1 VVIKKRP
8 KRSVAWLPRWC
19 AKPLMQPTSAAT
31 NSSETAKGDHG
42 FGIRDNPV
50 WMPETKS
57 AASQAAR
64 AAGFSLQ
71 LSALSEA
78 SSFRSDY
85 IHLVGTSGRQPVNVL
100 SNQDV
105 IIRLLTA
112 AILGSIIGFERERL
126 LWAAGIRTHMVVCVG
141 ACLIMI
147 VSAFGFGDSLTSKN
161 VVLDPSRV
169 AAQVV
174 SGIGF
179 LGAGAILARGEIVRG
194 LTTAASIWTVA
205 AIGLAVGGGLY
216 FAAAVSTVVIIVIL
230 AGIKPLEEAYRA
242 RNQSCRLK
250 IEATNASLTP
260 ELLKQTLG
268 IRTGQIKRFLAS
280 PNGANDEIVVLLS
293 KVSSHDIKSFVEK
306 INELD
311 GVSSVRLLL
320 ARVTANLPDNEVTYL
335 RRRSTGG
342 GGGGGPK
349 SRAQIVPLSNWTV
362 MPSGE

>member
-1 VVIKKRP
+1 
-8 KRSVAWLPRWC
+8 
-19 AKPLMQPTSAAT
+19 
-31 NSSETAKGDHG
+31 
-42 FGIRDNPV
+42 
-50 WMPETKS
+50 
-57 AASQAAR
+57 
-64 AAGFSLQ
+64 
-71 LSALSEA
+71 
-78 SSFRSDY
+78 
-85 IHLVGTSGRQPVNVL
+85 VNVL

-311 GVSSVRLLL
+311 GVSSVTYIPHPHRAPLWVSS
-320 ARVTANLPDNEVTYL
+320 AVSYLP
-335 RRRSTGG
+335 
-342 GGGGGPK
+342 GP
-349 SRAQIVPLSNWTV
+349 
-362 MPSGE
+362 